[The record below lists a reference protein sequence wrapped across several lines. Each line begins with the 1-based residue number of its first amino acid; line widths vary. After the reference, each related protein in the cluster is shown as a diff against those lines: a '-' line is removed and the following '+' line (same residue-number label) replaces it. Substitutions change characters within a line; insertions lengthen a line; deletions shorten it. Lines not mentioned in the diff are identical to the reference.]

1 MPCLIGWSSTRQDK
15 TRTTARQLKNVQAGQ
30 MKESA
35 ASIDHIHG
43 PKPITP
49 FEFGFACSIYDHGR
63 RRNEYVRK
71 QAISKY
77 IPVGHIS
84 SQNAILNQS
93 QKKKK
98 KPTQTQQPF
107 VQDPFSANV
116 FFRAYTL
123 TQLPDFRVQQDLFY
137 AVIKKLCTRV
147 KYLAISGPCPIL
159 LCLVTLKRWETKSI
173 QISITGMTRHLGLR
187 KAVCKDGPERT
198 SLHKLTRHTTP
209 KCLDP

>member
-123 TQLPDFRVQQDLFY
+123 TQLPRFQSTTRSLLRSYKKVVHAREVFSNIWSVPNFALLGDVKKVRDEIYSDLHY
-137 AVIKKLCTRV
+137 
-147 KYLAISGPCPIL
+147 
-159 LCLVTLKRWETKSI
+159 WN
-173 QISITGMTRHLGLR
+173 
-187 KAVCKDGPERT
+187 D
-198 SLHKLTRHTTP
+198 
-209 KCLDP
+209 

>member
-84 SQNAILNQS
+84 SQNTILNQS

-98 KPTQTQQPF
+98 TPHKHSSPLSRIHSQPTC
-107 VQDPFSANV
+107 SSELIHLHS
-116 FFRAYTL
+116 Y
-123 TQLPDFRVQQDLFY
+123 PDFRVQQDLFY